1 MATNEKC
8 GFQRHQMTTA
18 PDSERL
24 SGSGLLSRHSL
35 ASGSKHSTSE
45 MVILNKRVEK
55 STFSLNVAD
64 PHPGSGTFLTP
75 GSRIRDGKNPDPA

>member
-1 MATNEKC
+1 MRV
-8 GFQRHQMTTA
+8 FQRHQMTTA

-45 MVILNKRVEK
+45 MVILNKK
-55 STFSLNVAD
+55 
-64 PHPGSGTFLTP
+64 G
-75 GSRIRDGKNPDPA
+75 GKIYIFA

>member
-1 MATNEKC
+1 MAANEKC
-8 GFQRHQMTTA
+8 AFQRHQMTTA

-45 MVILNKRVEK
+45 MVILNNRGNNQHFRSVLQIWIWDAVL
-55 STFSLNVAD
+55 F
-64 PHPGSGTFLTP
+64 
-75 GSRIRDGKNPDPA
+75 